1 MSPVCISLFKQHASA
16 IHQTPCNMLRRL
28 MYSQFVYQ
36 TQIGFGMKNKI
47 MNGNTLRAAVR
58 TWKIVEKIFFVD
70 CISRY
75 LMSENRSG
83 TVRESLWPHLLI
95 KIRFECGNTI
105 QALQVILVTVS
116 ATTAIRVGQLQ
127 WYQQPLAAR
136 YGRYGGLVVPDSS
149 TMDEK

>member
-1 MSPVCISLFKQHASA
+1 
-16 IHQTPCNMLRRL
+16 

-95 KIRFECGNTI
+95 KIRFECGNAI
-105 QALQVILVTVS
+105 QALQVRLVTVS
-116 ATTAIRVGQLQ
+116 ATTAIRVG
-127 WYQQPLAAR
+127 
-136 YGRYGGLVVPDSS
+136 
-149 TMDEK
+149 